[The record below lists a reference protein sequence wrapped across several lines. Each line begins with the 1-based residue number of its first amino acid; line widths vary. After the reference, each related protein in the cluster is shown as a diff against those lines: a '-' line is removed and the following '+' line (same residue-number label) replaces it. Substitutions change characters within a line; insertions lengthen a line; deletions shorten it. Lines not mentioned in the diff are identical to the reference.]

1 MPGETWS
8 IRRLL
13 AWIDG
18 YLAQRGIEH
27 PRRSAEWLIG
37 EVCGL
42 SRMQIY
48 LDIDRPLEADEL
60 ARLREMVVRRGR
72 GEPLQYI
79 TGNTSFRSIE
89 VLCEPGVLIPRPE
102 TEMLVEYALEAL
114 RARHTGDSE
123 GEEPDD
129 EGNEPQVNVLEI
141 GTGTGCIALS
151 IASEMPEARV
161 LATDVSAT
169 ALKLAARNRAA
180 LGLEKRVGFVQCSL
194 ADGVKDRFMGTF
206 ELLISNPPYIP
217 TAVMAELPSEVVD
230 HEPALAL
237 DGGADGLDVFRRLV
251 ELAPRALAPS
261 GVFAVELFEGHLDQ
275 AADLV
280 RGAQGWESVEVKQ
293 DLAGRPRVLLAVR
306 SD

>member
-1 MPGETWS
+1 MAGETWT

-13 AWIDG
+13 AWMDG
-18 YLAQRGIEH
+18 YLERRNIEH

-48 LDIDRPLEADEL
+48 LDIDRPLEPDEL
-60 ARLREMVVRRGR
+60 ARLRDMVARRGC

-79 TGNTSFRSIE
+79 TGSTSFRTIE
-89 VLCEPGVLIPRPE
+89 VFCEPGVLIPRPE

-114 RARHTGDSE
+114 RDRPGAPTDDAKLDETGE
-123 GEEPDD
+123 A
-129 EGNEPQVNVLEI
+129 QINVLEV

-151 IASEMPEARV
+151 IATEVPEARV

-180 LGLEKRVGFVQCSL
+180 LGLEGRVGFVQCDL
-194 ADGVKDRFMGTF
+194 AEGIQDRFMGTF
-206 ELLISNPPYIP
+206 DLLISNPPYIP
-217 TAVMAELPSEVVD
+217 SAVMAELPSEVVD

-237 DGGADGLDVFRRLV
+237 DGGTDGLDVFRRLL
-251 ELAPRALAPS
+251 ELAPRALAP
-261 GVFAVELFEGHLDQ
+261 GGIMAVELFEGHLEQ
-275 AADLV
+275 AAELV
-280 RGAQGWESVEVKQ
+280 RAAEGWNEPQVKQ
-293 DLAGRPRVLLAVR
+293 DLAGRPRVLLASR
-306 SD
+306 KS